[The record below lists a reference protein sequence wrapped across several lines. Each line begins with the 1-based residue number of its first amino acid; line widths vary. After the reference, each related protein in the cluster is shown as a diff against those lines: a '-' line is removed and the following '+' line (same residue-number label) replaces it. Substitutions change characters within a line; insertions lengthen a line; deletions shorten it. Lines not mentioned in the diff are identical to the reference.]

1 MKNKNINLKV
11 QSFLCMSLSYIIF
24 LFLYEMAGKYSSA
37 LSSVPSFYFRWE
49 EDIPFIP
56 WMIIP
61 YISSGIF
68 FICVFFVCKTK
79 ESLYTL
85 VKRINFITIVSAVS
99 FFVFPLKFAFE
110 KPEVKNIF
118 FNFFFQF
125 LERMDTDFNQCPSLH
140 ISYAVIFTIVFYKEI
155 KSKAKYLF
163 CVWFFLLGLSTI
175 FIYQHHVIDVIFS
188 LGLTLFTIFIF
199 PERDNKRNRKVGF
212 IYFLLS
218 FILFTIGLIFFNWTR
233 ILLWSSLSFF
243 LVGKAYAENNSEFL
257 KKDGKIALHNKII
270 HLPYLLCYNIL
281 WRYFRKYENE
291 PWKEIAPDIFIGSKL
306 NNEEA
311 EIFLSDKKV
320 IVIDLAA
327 ESEENN
333 ILKRGSREYHSFPLL
348 DICNL
353 KEDIFLSALE
363 LAVEKYKD
371 LKENEKI
378 YIHCLMGYSRSA
390 ALGSAFLKK
399 NYHIES
405 KEAVFRIK
413 KLVKNAVIPDYILDN
428 IKEC

>member
-1 MKNKNINLKV
+1 M
-11 QSFLCMSLSYIIF
+11 
-24 LFLYEMAGKYSSA
+24 
-37 LSSVPSFYFRWE
+37 
-49 EDIPFIP
+49 
-56 WMIIP
+56 
-61 YISSGIF
+61 
-68 FICVFFVCKTK
+68 
-79 ESLYTL
+79 
-85 VKRINFITIVSAVS
+85 
-99 FFVFPLKFAFE
+99 
-110 KPEVKNIF
+110 
-118 FNFFFQF
+118 
-125 LERMDTDFNQCPSLH
+125 
-140 ISYAVIFTIVFYKEI
+140 
-155 KSKAKYLF
+155 
-163 CVWFFLLGLSTI
+163 
-175 FIYQHHVIDVIFS
+175 
-188 LGLTLFTIFIF
+188 
-199 PERDNKRNRKVGF
+199 
-212 IYFLLS
+212 
-218 FILFTIGLIFFNWTR
+218 
-233 ILLWSSLSFF
+233 
-243 LVGKAYAENNSEFL
+243 GKAYAENNSEFL

-270 HLPYLLCYNIL
+270 HLPYLLCYNII
-281 WRYFRKYENE
+281 WKYFRKYEKE
-291 PWKEIAPDIFIGSKL
+291 PWREIAPDIFIGSKL

-333 ILKRGSREYHSFPLL
+333 ILKRGSGEYHSFPLL

-363 LAVEKYKD
+363 LAVEKYKN

-399 NYHIES
+399 NYHLES